1 MEDIATALMELRRQ
15 AQLQG
20 RPLSEQEMAG
30 VVAQGVAEKA
40 RLNNLGEQLALAR
53 KTADQQ
59 YKIAKK
65 QMARD
70 KRWLLPNVLGN
81 LGTIYA
87 FGKQGGLWGPGRGN
101 I

>member
-30 VVAQGVAEKA
+30 VISQGVAEKA
-40 RLNNLGEQLALAR
+40 RQNNIGEQLAFAR
-53 KTADQQ
+53 QTADEQ

-65 QMARD
+65 QTARD
-70 KRWLLPNVLGN
+70 KRWLLPNILGN

-87 FGKQGGLWGPGRGN
+87 FGKQGGLWGQGRENG
-101 I
+101 